1 MDILSPIHLIILFGI
16 ALLVF
21 GPKRLPEIGSGIGKT
36 VREFKRS
43 LNGIMDE
50 SVVDGEVATTKHEH

>member
-50 SVVDGEVATTKHEH
+50 SVVDGEVSTTKNEH